1 MNHYT
6 EHITKDNGLRKKY
19 VNPFTSGHAFSEVIR
34 ILSENLSRELRSRM
48 SEPNKEG
55 R

>member
-1 MNHYT
+1 
-6 EHITKDNGLRKKY
+6 
-19 VNPFTSGHAFSEVIR
+19 VIR